1 MIVYGVIPARFQS
14 TRFPGKP
21 LKLINGQPL
30 LSWVIQAARKAKNF
44 QNILVATDDERI
56 AQLAQHEG
64 VEAVMTPAD
73 CATGTDRVWHAIQ
86 NKKLDIA
93 VNIQGDE
100 PLISPELLDQLANC
114 FENQPHLQM
123 ATLGRRLDQE
133 SLISITTAKI
143 IVDHNDEALYFS
155 RFPIPYSREKSDHS
169 FGAALKHIGM
179 YAYRKDFLEKFCRQ
193 APVAIEV
200 AEGLEQ
206 LRALYLGA
214 KIKVLR
220 VESESWGVDI
230 PEDVQK
236 IEKMM
241 RERGIQCP
249 KPRI

>member
-30 LSWVIQAARKAKNF
+30 LSWVIQAALKAKSF
-44 QNILVATDDERI
+44 QHILVATDDERI
-56 AQLAQHEG
+56 AALAKSEG
-64 VEAVMTPAD
+64 VEVAMTPSD
-73 CATGTDRVWHAIQ
+73 CATGTDRVWQAIQ
-86 NKKLDIA
+86 AKKLDVA

-100 PLISPELLDQLANC
+100 PLIAPDLLDRLATC

-123 ATLGRRLDQE
+123 ATLGRKLDQE
-133 SLISITTAKI
+133 SLVSLTTAKI
-143 IVDHNDEALYFS
+143 IVDQDDQALYFS
-155 RFPIPYSREKSDHS
+155 RLPIPYSREKSDLT

-179 YAYRKDFLEKFCRQ
+179 YAYRKDFLEKFCQQ
-193 APVAIEV
+193 APVAIEI

-220 VESESWGVDI
+220 VESESWGVDT

-236 IEKMM
+236 IEKLM

-249 KPRI
+249 KSKV